1 MLSLRLAVISVILV
15 FAIACG
21 GGSWVR
27 VASLLASFLYATAS
41 YAGAGPVLIAVGNIS
56 SATDDMAA
64 ETAGPLES
72 GVPGNRLGGV
82 GSGLAHAGGN
92 IFLAVPDR
100 GPNANA
106 YNACVD
112 DTTSYINRF
121 QTFRL
126 TLAPSPS
133 GATLPFTLTAALLDT
148 TLLSSASPL
157 VYGPGGSYGVGCG
170 ALPTGAPALNAIN
183 HTHYLTGRS
192 DNFDPTQFSA
202 SAANG
207 RFDPE
212 SIRVANDGAS
222 VFISDEYG
230 PYVYQFDRRTGK
242 RIAVFTL
249 PSIFAIRNS
258 SSMGQN
264 EINGN
269 TSGRV
274 SNKGMEGLAITPDGG
289 TLVGILQSPLLQD
302 GGITGATTRIVI
314 IDIETGAVLHEYGY
328 RFDNIGTVAQPKYGT
343 ANEILAVNDHEFLV
357 DEGDGKGLGNDSV
370 ASFKRLYKIN
380 LDGAV
385 DVSAI
390 TDPAVLASC
399 AVSKSLFLDIVTV
412 LTAAPV
418 RMSAADIPAK
428 LEGIAFG
435 EDVIIDSVV
444 KHTLYVSNDND
455 FIPTITDTHHPSGID
470 NPNTFFV
477 FAFDD
482 DDLQGSTF
490 VPQQLVGNE
499 PAAAVGASVAPRRRH
514 GSRARGATR

>member
-1 MLSLRLAVISVILV
+1 MRTRIVGAGLIGRTLLRSPFIIPLRCGPRVLCIVSDGRSCVLTGVRIASV
-15 FAIACG
+15 
-21 GGSWVR
+21 
-27 VASLLASFLYATAS
+27 LASFLCAASS
-41 YAGAGPVLIAVGNIS
+41 YAGAGPVLIAVGNVS
-56 SATDDMAA
+56 GATSDMAA

-100 GPNANA
+100 GPNAIP

-126 TLAPSPS
+126 TLTPSS
-133 GATLPFTLTAALLDT
+133 GATLPFALNPALLDT
-148 TLLSSASPL
+148 TLLSSPSPL

-170 ALPTGAPALNAIN
+170 VLPTGAPALNAIN
-183 HTHYLTGRS
+183 NTQYLTGRS
-192 DNFDPTQFSA
+192 DDFDLTQVSA

-212 SIRVANDGAS
+212 SIRLAKDGVS

-230 PYVYQFDRRTGK
+230 PYVYQFNRRTGK
-242 RIAVFTL
+242 RIAIFTL
-249 PSIFAIRNS
+249 PGIFAIRNV
-258 SSMGQN
+258 SSMGGN
-264 EINGN
+264 EIHGN
-269 TSGRV
+269 MSGRV
-274 SNKGMEGLAITPDGG
+274 SNKGMEGLAITPDGR

-302 GGITGATTRIVI
+302 GGANGSTTRIVT
-314 IDIETGAVLHEYGY
+314 IDIETGVVLHEYGY
-328 RFDNIGTVAQPKYGT
+328 RFDNIGTVAKPNYGT
-343 ANEILAVNDHEFLV
+343 AGEILALNDHEFLV
-357 DEGDGKGLGNDSV
+357 DELDRKGLGDDSL

-399 AVSKSLFLDIVTV
+399 AASKSLFLDIVDV
-412 LTAAPV
+412 LTGAPV

-435 EDVIIDSVV
+435 EDVVIHGVV

-455 FIPTITDTHHPSGID
+455 FVPAITDTHHPSGID

-482 DDLQGSTF
+482 DDLQGSEF
-490 VPQQLVGNE
+490 VPQRFVDSTQPL
-499 PAAAVGASVAPRRRH
+499 P
-514 GSRARGATR
+514 

>member
-1 MLSLRLAVISVILV
+1 MFRDRLGRPHVPNSI
-15 FAIACG
+15 CG
-21 GGSWVR
+21 GRMRTTIVGAGLIGWILLHPSFVVR
-27 VASLLASFLYATAS
+27 MASLLASCLPTTRH
-41 YAGAGPVLIAVGNIS
+41 AGAGPVLIAVGHIS
-56 SATDDMAA
+56 GATDDMAA

-82 GSGLAHAGGN
+82 GSGLAYAGGN
-92 IFLAVPDR
+92 TFLAIPDR
-100 GPNANA
+100 GPNADPH
-106 YNACVD
+106 NACVD

-126 TLAPSPS
+126 TLAPSPF
-133 GATLPFTLTAALLDT
+133 GAALPFTLTPELLDT
-148 TLLSSASPL
+148 TLLSSPSPL
-157 VYGPGGSYGVGCG
+157 MYGPGGSYGVGCG
-170 ALPTGAPALNAIN
+170 VLPPGAPALNAIA

-192 DNFDPTQFSA
+192 DGFDMTQFSA
-202 SAANG
+202 NVTNG

-212 SIRVANDGAS
+212 SIRLAKDGVS

-230 PYVYQFDRRTGK
+230 PYVYRFNRRTGK

-249 PSIFAIRNS
+249 PDIFAIRNV
-258 SSMGQN
+258 SSMSQN
-264 EINGN
+264 EIDGN

-274 SNKGMEGLAITPDGG
+274 PNKGMEGLAITPDGR

-302 GGITGATTRIVI
+302 GGTNGSTTRIVT
-314 IDIETGAVLHEYGY
+314 IDIETGVVSHEYGY
-328 RFDNIGTVAQPKYGT
+328 QFDNIGTVDQPRYGT
-343 ANEILAVNDHEFLV
+343 ASEILALNDHEFLV
-357 DEGDGKGLGNDSV
+357 AERDDAGLGNDSL

-380 LDGAV
+380 LDNAV

-390 TDPAVLASC
+390 TDRTVLASC
-399 AVSKSLFLDIVTV
+399 TVSKSLFLDIVSV

-428 LEGIAFG
+428 LEGMAFG
-435 EDVIIDSVV
+435 EDVVIGGVV

-455 FIPTITDTHHPSGID
+455 FAPAITDTHHPSGID

-482 DDLQGSTF
+482 DDLHGSRF
-490 VPQQLVGNE
+490 VPQQLVGNNQGL
-499 PAAAVGASVAPRRRH
+499 P
-514 GSRARGATR
+514 